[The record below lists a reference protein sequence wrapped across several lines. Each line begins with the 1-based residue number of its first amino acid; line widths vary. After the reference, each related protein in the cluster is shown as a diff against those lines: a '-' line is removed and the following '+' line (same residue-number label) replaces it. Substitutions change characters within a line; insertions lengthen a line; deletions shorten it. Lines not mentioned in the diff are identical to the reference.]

1 MQQVSPQPRCFN
13 FVLKNILVRTL
24 SQRVP
29 LIETIGNQG
38 SWLIQQQVWRA
49 GVFLPL
55 CCSYSAKQTV
65 HLQSKGDSNCKLI
78 PDVREP
84 RISPV
89 CFLEACRHFQ
99 KKKKQSYLS
108 TSMIQ
113 KQNISMLQIIRIPSY
128 GVEYFISSVCIPRK
142 LERKYKSL

>member
-99 KKKKQSYLS
+99 KKKKAVLS
-108 TSMIQ
+108 IDFNDSETKYQYVTDHQDNLLQCGVFLFVSMST
-113 KQNISMLQIIRIPSY
+113 K
-128 GVEYFISSVCIPRK
+128 ET
-142 LERKYKSL
+142 

>member
-1 MQQVSPQPRCFN
+1 MQQVSPQPTCFN

-24 SQRVP
+24 SSLV
-29 LIETIGNQG
+29 ETIGNQG
-38 SWLIQQQVWRA
+38 ACLIQQLLWRA
-49 GVFLPL
+49 GFFLPL

-65 HLQSKGDSNCKLI
+65 HLQSKGDCNCKLI

-99 KKKKQSYLS
+99 KKKKKKAALS
-108 TSMIQ
+108 IDFNDSEMKYQYVTDHQDNLLQCGVFHFVSMST
-113 KQNISMLQIIRIPSY
+113 K
-128 GVEYFISSVCIPRK
+128 ET
-142 LERKYKSL
+142 